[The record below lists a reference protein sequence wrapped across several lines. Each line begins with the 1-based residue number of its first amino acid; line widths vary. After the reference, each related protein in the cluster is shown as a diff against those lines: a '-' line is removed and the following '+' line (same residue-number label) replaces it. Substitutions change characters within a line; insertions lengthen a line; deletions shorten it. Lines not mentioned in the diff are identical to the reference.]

1 MTINSSTALKTA
13 KLTATLGQI
22 DAKSGNAKMQFY
34 TGAKPASVGA
44 VSYQVKL
51 FEFTMSKPAGTVSAG
66 QLLLS
71 FTGRASVIADGR
83 IGWAR
88 IVDGDGVALMDLDA
102 GLAGSGA
109 DVIMATLDVN
119 TGSSVESTTA
129 YITES

>member
-1 MTINSSTALKTA
+1 MTISNSTALKTA
-13 KLTATLGQI
+13 KLTAMLGLI
-22 DAKSGNAKMQFY
+22 DAKSGNARMQFF
-34 TGAKPASVGA
+34 TGAKPANVGA

-51 FEFTMSKPAGTVSAG
+51 FEFTMSKPSGTVSAG
-66 QLLLS
+66 QLILS

-102 GLAGSGA
+102 GMAGSGA

-119 TGSSVESTTA
+119 TGSAVESTTA